1 MTDNI
6 INKKFDKDD
15 FKNGKKISV
24 LRRKIS
30 HLRFFI
36 YVFVAASV
44 LMTSVALLWIYSTF
58 SQPAFETYFSK
69 PTSPTRA
76 LLYLSYRTGH
86 YKVGDEFSVDIL
98 VNTKGNFVNVV
109 AAYLIYSASKMEAVS
124 IDTSDSVFDMIAE
137 KKILEKE
144 GKIKLTIGKPT
155 PGVNV
160 YNGKVGT
167 IRFKAIEKSN
177 PFVDNIYFD
186 FREGSPDYSAVFL
199 DDKIGTNILEDV
211 RGAKIFID

>member
-1 MTDNI
+1 MADNF
-6 INKKFDKDD
+6 NKDD
-15 FKNGKKISV
+15 FKNGKKISA
-24 LRRKIS
+24 LRKKIS

-36 YVFVAASV
+36 YVLIAASV
-44 LMTSVALLWIYSTF
+44 LMTRVALLWIYSTF
-58 SQPAFETYFSK
+58 DPPAFETYYSK

-98 VNTKGNFVNVV
+98 VNTKGNAVNVV
-109 AAYLIYSASKMEAVS
+109 AAYLIYSASKMEVVS
-124 IDTSDSVFDMIAE
+124 IDTSDSVFDMVAE
-137 KKILEKE
+137 KKNMEKE
-144 GKIKLTIGKPT
+144 GKIKLVIGKPT

-167 IRFKAIEKSN
+167 IHFKAIEKSN

-199 DDKIGTNILEDV
+199 DDKKGTNILEDV